1 MLNKSEL
8 YGVIVTYVCVIMPYL
23 GDVMQVSNLVLLII
37 AFLIILMVLS
47 FFYVYM
53 PSKKRSSQSKEE
65 DVDDVPGERIPTF
78 NELHTIIKTRDT
90 TTKALSKAVEQTLR
104 YYGTIKPKNGIA
116 PSQDFKHYGDMM
128 FLVAKHPNTT
138 KDIVLKFNKGLTRK
152 NPSYQREIDEMLNR
166 GLTARG

>member
-1 MLNKSEL
+1 
-8 YGVIVTYVCVIMPYL
+8 
-23 GDVMQVSNLVLLII
+23 MQVSNLVLLII

-65 DVDDVPGERIPTF
+65 DADVPGERIPTF
-78 NELHTIIKTRDT
+78 DELHTIIKTRDT
-90 TTKALSKAVEQTLR
+90 TTNALNKAVEQTLR